1 MNLKNGGGRAS
12 GDELFS
18 LFALST
24 VNIFY
29 VTADSIA
36 CIASLW
42 VLSGRTGQALQVGV
56 ILGVGALLPPLLARI
71 RRASPRVD
79 EAPTLLLARRLG
91 LVTYLA
97 AVPLAA
103 KLGAPVVA
111 YAVLLASSLAG
122 ACTIFSVETII
133 GALALRL
140 PRERHALIART
151 QMVGAQFAMF
161 AGAAVSG
168 ISFQWLG
175 YLGALAVAVGVAAWG
190 LAVQWM
196 ASNVLAV
203 PSRDAAVVAARECV
217 SEPGKPDSAFA
228 LWILLGALVALFN
241 FLAPF
246 LMHHERRMGVADY
259 AILEML
265 CIAGSLCAIGAY
277 TRWALASL
285 RDGVLTAM
293 LLASFL
299 VFAIGSGLW
308 MLLAGAFIG
317 FSLSALRIKQRAK
330 LFLRLQCSA
339 DARSWGGRMATQ
351 TVLQRAL
358 LPVVLGA
365 LLQVWTPSR
374 VFLGSVFPVF
384 LLMGLALYR
393 DTHSTV

>member
-1 MNLKNGGGRAS
+1 MTLKNGEDGAG
-12 GDELFS
+12 GDELVG
-18 LFALST
+18 LFALSA
-24 VNIFY
+24 VNFFY
-29 VTADSIA
+29 VAADSIA

-42 VLSGRTGQALQVGV
+42 VLSVRTGHAVQVGV
-56 ILGVGALLPPLLARI
+56 ILGLGALLPPLLARF

-79 EAPTLLLARRLG
+79 EAATLLLARGLG
-91 LVTYLA
+91 LVGYLA

-103 KLGAPVVA
+103 KVDAPFVA
-111 YAVLLASSLAG
+111 YAVLLVGSLVG
-122 ACTIFSVETII
+122 ACTIFSVETIA

-140 PRERHALIART
+140 PRERHALIARS
-151 QMVGAQFAMF
+151 QMLGAQFAMF

-168 ISFQWLG
+168 FAFQWLG
-175 YLGALAVAVGVAAWG
+175 YLGALVVAAAVSVSG
-190 LAVQWM
+190 LAAQWM
-196 ASNVLAV
+196 AWRVQAV

-217 SEPGKPDSAFA
+217 SEPGRSDSAFA
-228 LWILLGALVALFN
+228 LLVLLGVLVGIFN

-246 LMHHERRMGVADY
+246 LMHHERRMGIADY

-330 LFLRLQCSA
+330 LFPRPQCPD
-339 DARSWGGRMATQ
+339 DARTWGSRMATQ

-365 LLQVWTPSR
+365 LLQVATPSS
-374 VFLGSVFPVF
+374 VFLGSVLPAF
-384 LLMGLALYR
+384 LLMVLALYR
-393 DTHSTV
+393 DKHSTG

>member
-1 MNLKNGGGRAS
+1 MNPKNGGDGAS
-12 GDELFS
+12 GDELVS
-18 LFALST
+18 LFALSA
-24 VNIFY
+24 VNFFY

-42 VLSGRTGQALQVGV
+42 VLSARTGHALQVGV
-56 ILGVGALLPPLLARI
+56 ILGLGALLPPWLARF

-79 EAPTLLLARRLG
+79 EARNLLLARG
-91 LVTYLA
+91 FSLVTYLA
-97 AVPLAA
+97 AVPVAA
-103 KLGAPVVA
+103 DSGPPAVA
-111 YAVLLASSLAG
+111 YAVLLVSSLAG
-122 ACTIFSVETII
+122 AWTIFSVETII
-133 GALALRL
+133 GTLASRL
-140 PRERHALIART
+140 PRERHALIARA
-151 QMVGAQFAMF
+151 QMLGAQFAMF

-196 ASNVLAV
+196 ASNVLAD

-393 DTHSTV
+393 DTHSKV